1 MDIYNKIDS
10 DLNIKMDIGRVVT
23 IMRVMI
29 MVLSTKPNRII
40 T

>member
-29 MVLSTKPNRII
+29 MVLSTKPNLII